1 MVGASKILTV
11 SYGTFSCTLEGFDE
25 PFNTMKAIAEYFRDL
40 AADDRYFGA
49 EPPQPDAEML
59 HRIAER
65 EIQRRVEAKIQEN
78 GVVLRQQDTLLGGE
92 AAADEAPAP
101 AQEEPLVTSDALQEA
116 APAAEAP
123 AQPEVAE
130 TPEPAAAP
138 EPVAERPEPEI
149 ETQPVEPE
157 AGFAQPETVAAKL
170 QRIREA
176 VARAREVQADSF
188 AEEDEPVSA
197 PEALLDRFEAEPSSE
212 AEDFGYALDISGPLS
227 AEEIEPE
234 ASEPTQTEAEMPE
247 ADVAEEDSADAAL
260 EQIAEEN
267 EEVAEVAREDEDV
280 VTEEEP
286 VAEADETAAED
297 IAAAEPVASEEDAV
311 DEAEAAFGPTDD
323 HMQRRQASRRARR
336 SAKRAK
342 RIAALKAAAEE
353 LGATEEETVEHAE
366 DQAEETSAETTVEAD
381 APAAPRMRARVIKV
395 RRRETIEAAT
405 AEVAADASEE
415 LPAQTDDAA
424 TADSAEDQSIPTAEQ
439 VEDDAAQQAPE
450 VAAEAEQDV
459 EAEAELEAEA
469 EEDDLA
475 ARLAAELSETTEEA
489 SPAPVAPQA
498 EQPQAQDESDRDS
511 RMPGRLSPEA
521 EADLMRELAA
531 LQMENLFTGA
541 EIETADEAPDEAVA
555 QADVYEDLALPD
567 IDLSDLEDESVDAP
581 LVLTQDEAAAPE
593 AEEPEATMEAASLD
607 AQNVLVLGNA
617 IIAEEAEAEMSEDDT
632 VAEDEAEDISADVFA
647 PEFEAEVAE
656 EIEAEETEAEAE
668 TVETADAE
676 DTEEAEAPT
685 EVAAREAASLSEEE
699 TDREAEVDRLL
710 AEADKQA
717 EVVETRRRFSAIA
730 HLKAAVAATV
740 ADRLAKGQD
749 TAKGGVEDEDG
760 SEPYRA
766 DLTQAVRPRRP
777 VSSGE
782 TASRRPD
789 PLRPAP
795 LVLVSEQRV
804 DAEEASDVEEVEQP
818 AAQPAAAIRPRR
830 VSAGQFAA
838 AQGDESEATPMNPEQ
853 ATSFAEFAESLGTQG
868 LSDLLEAAAAYTSAV
883 EGRPHF
889 SPPQIMRKLSVMD
902 DAADVPREE
911 RMRVFGRLLR
921 QGKITKVKRGQ
932 YAITEASR
940 YWDEAK
946 MASGQ

>member
-101 AQEEPLVTSDALQEA
+101 AQEEPLVTSEVPQEA
-116 APAAEAP
+116 APSAEAP

-149 ETQPVEPE
+149 ETQPAEPE

-176 VARAREVQADSF
+176 VARARVVQADSF
-188 AEEDEPVSA
+188 SEEDEPVSV
-197 PEALLDRFEAEPSSE
+197 PEALLNRFETEPSSE
-212 AEDFGYALDISGPLS
+212 AEDFGYDLDISGPLS

-234 ASEPTQTEAEMPE
+234 ASEPTQPEAEMPE
-247 ADVAEEDSADAAL
+247 AEVAAEASADAAL

-267 EEVAEVAREDEDV
+267 EEVAEVAREDEEV

-286 VAEADETAAED
+286 VAEADETEAED
-297 IAAAEPVASEEDAV
+297 IAAAEAVASEEDAV

-353 LGATEEETVEHAE
+353 LGATEEETVEQAE
-366 DQAEETSAETTVEAD
+366 DQTEETSADTTVEAD
-381 APAAPRMRARVIKV
+381 APRMRARVIKV

-415 LPAQTDDAA
+415 LPEQADDVA
-424 TADSAEDQSIPTAEQ
+424 TPDSAEDQAIPAAEQ
-439 VEDDAAQQAPE
+439 IEGDGAQQAPE

-498 EQPQAQDESDRDS
+498 EQPQDEGDRDS

-541 EIETADEAPDEAVA
+541 EIETADETPEEAVA
-555 QADVYEDLALPD
+555 QADVYEDLELPD

-593 AEEPEATMEAASLD
+593 AEEPEAATKTASLD

-617 IIAEEAEAEMSEDDT
+617 IIAEEAEGETSEDDT
-632 VAEDEAEDISADVFA
+632 VAEAEAEDEDISADVFA
-647 PEFEAEVAE
+647 PEFDAEAADETEAEDA
-656 EIEAEETEAEAE
+656 EAEAE

-676 DTEEAEAPT
+676 DMKEAEAPT

-804 DAEEASDVEEVEQP
+804 DADEASDVEEVEQP

>member
-1 MVGASKILTV
+1 
-11 SYGTFSCTLEGFDE
+11 
-25 PFNTMKAIAEYFRDL
+25 
-40 AADDRYFGA
+40 
-49 EPPQPDAEML
+49 
-59 HRIAER
+59 
-65 EIQRRVEAKIQEN
+65 
-78 GVVLRQQDTLLGGE
+78 
-92 AAADEAPAP
+92 
-101 AQEEPLVTSDALQEA
+101 
-116 APAAEAP
+116 
-123 AQPEVAE
+123 
-130 TPEPAAAP
+130 
-138 EPVAERPEPEI
+138 
-149 ETQPVEPE
+149 
-157 AGFAQPETVAAKL
+157 
-170 QRIREA
+170 
-176 VARAREVQADSF
+176 
-188 AEEDEPVSA
+188 
-197 PEALLDRFEAEPSSE
+197 
-212 AEDFGYALDISGPLS
+212 
-227 AEEIEPE
+227 
-234 ASEPTQTEAEMPE
+234 
-247 ADVAEEDSADAAL
+247 
-260 EQIAEEN
+260 
-267 EEVAEVAREDEDV
+267 
-280 VTEEEP
+280 
-286 VAEADETAAED
+286 
-297 IAAAEPVASEEDAV
+297 
-311 DEAEAAFGPTDD
+311 
-323 HMQRRQASRRARR
+323 
-336 SAKRAK
+336 
-342 RIAALKAAAEE
+342 
-353 LGATEEETVEHAE
+353 
-366 DQAEETSAETTVEAD
+366 
-381 APAAPRMRARVIKV
+381 
-395 RRRETIEAAT
+395 
-405 AEVAADASEE
+405 
-415 LPAQTDDAA
+415 
-424 TADSAEDQSIPTAEQ
+424 
-439 VEDDAAQQAPE
+439 
-450 VAAEAEQDV
+450 
-459 EAEAELEAEA
+459 
-469 EEDDLA
+469 
-475 ARLAAELSETTEEA
+475 
-489 SPAPVAPQA
+489 
-498 EQPQAQDESDRDS
+498 
-511 RMPGRLSPEA
+511 MPGRLSPEA

-541 EIETADEAPDEAVA
+541 EIETVDEAPEEAVA
-555 QADVYEDLALPD
+555 QADVYEDLELPD

-593 AEEPEATMEAASLD
+593 AEESEATPATASLD

-617 IIAEEAEAEMSEDDT
+617 IIAEEAEAEAETSEDDT
-632 VAEDEAEDISADVFA
+632 VAEDISADVFA
-647 PEFEAEVAE
+647 PEFEAEA
-656 EIEAEETEAEAE
+656 ADETEAEDAE
-668 TVETADAE
+668 AEAESVETADAE

>member
-101 AQEEPLVTSDALQEA
+101 AQEEPLVTSEVPQEA

-123 AQPEVAE
+123 AQPKVAE

-138 EPVAERPEPEI
+138 EPIAEQHEAEVAA
-149 ETQPVEPE
+149 QHAEPE

-176 VARAREVQADSF
+176 VARARVVQADSF
-188 AEEDEPVSA
+188 AEEDEPVSV
-197 PEALLDRFEAEPSSE
+197 PEALLDRFETEPSSE
-212 AEDFGYALDISGPLS
+212 AEDFGYDLDISGPLS

-234 ASEPTQTEAEMPE
+234 ASEPTQPEAEMPE
-247 ADVAEEDSADAAL
+247 AEVAKEASAEAAL

-286 VAEADETAAED
+286 VAEADEVEAED
-297 IAAAEPVASEEDAV
+297 IAAAEPDASEEDAA

-323 HMQRRQASRRARR
+323 QMGRRQAARRARR

-353 LGATEEETVEHAE
+353 LGATEEETVEQAE
-366 DQAEETSAETTVEAD
+366 EQTEETSADITVDAD

-395 RRRETIEAAT
+395 RRRETIEAAA

-415 LPAQTDDAA
+415 IPAQTDDAA
-424 TADSAEDQSIPTAEQ
+424 MADSAEDQAIPAAEQ
-439 VEDDAAQQAPE
+439 IDGDGAQQASE
-450 VAAEAEQDV
+450 VAAEAEQEV

-469 EEDDLA
+469 EDDDLA

-498 EQPQAQDESDRDS
+498 EQPQDEGDRDS

-555 QADVYEDLALPD
+555 QADVYEGLELPD

-593 AEEPEATMEAASLD
+593 AEEPEATPATASLD

-617 IIAEEAEAEMSEDDT
+617 IIAEEAEAEAEMSEDDT

-647 PEFEAEVAE
+647 PEFDAEAADETEAEDA
-656 EIEAEETEAEAE
+656 EAEAE

-685 EVAAREAASLSEEE
+685 EVAARETASLSEEE

-789 PLRPAP
+789 PVRPAP

-804 DAEEASDVEEVEQP
+804 DAEEASEVEEVEQP
-818 AAQPAAAIRPRR
+818 VAQPAAAIRPRR

-838 AQGDESEATPMNPEQ
+838 AQGDDSEATPMNPEQ

>member
-92 AAADEAPAP
+92 AAADEAPASS
-101 AQEEPLVTSDALQEA
+101 QEEPLVTSEAPQEA

-138 EPVAERPEPEI
+138 EPVAEQPEAEVAA
-149 ETQPVEPE
+149 QHAEPE

-188 AEEDEPVSA
+188 SEEDEPVSA
-197 PEALLDRFEAEPSSE
+197 PEALLDRFDAEPSSE
-212 AEDFGYALDISGPLS
+212 AEDFGYDLDISGPLS

-234 ASEPTQTEAEMPE
+234 ASEPTQPEAEMPE
-247 ADVAEEDSADAAL
+247 ADVAEEASADAAL

-267 EEVAEVAREDEDV
+267 EEAAEVAREDEEV

-286 VAEADETAAED
+286 VAEADEVEAED
-297 IAAAEPVASEEDAV
+297 IAAAEPIASEEDAV

-353 LGATEEETVEHAE
+353 LGATEEKTVEQAE
-366 DQAEETSAETTVEAD
+366 DQTEETTADITFEAE

-395 RRRETIEAAT
+395 RRRETIEAAV
-405 AEVAADASEE
+405 AEVAADASDE

-424 TADSAEDQSIPTAEQ
+424 TADSAEDQSIPADEQ
-439 VEDDAAQQAPE
+439 VEDDAAQQVPE

-459 EAEAELEAEA
+459 ETEAELEAEA
-469 EEDDLA
+469 EDDDLA
-475 ARLAAELSETTEEA
+475 ARLAAELNETTEEA
-489 SPAPVAPQA
+489 SPAPVTPQA
-498 EQPQAQDESDRDS
+498 EQPQDEGDRDS

-541 EIETADEAPDEAVA
+541 EIETADETPEEAVA

-567 IDLSDLEDESVDAP
+567 IDLSDLEDEAVDAP

-593 AEEPEATMEAASLD
+593 AEEPEASMEAASLD

-617 IIAEEAEAEMSEDDT
+617 IIAEEAEAEMSEDDV

-647 PEFEAEVAE
+647 PEFDAEAADETEAEGA
-656 EIEAEETEAEAE
+656 EAEAE
-668 TVETADAE
+668 TLETADAE
-676 DTEEAEAPT
+676 DMEEAEAPT

>member
-92 AAADEAPAP
+92 ATADEAPAP
-101 AQEEPLVTSDALQEA
+101 AQEEPLVTSDAPQEA

-123 AQPEVAE
+123 VQPEVAE

-138 EPVAERPEPEI
+138 EPVAAEPEA
-149 ETQPVEPE
+149 EVAAHHAEPE

-176 VARAREVQADSF
+176 VARARVVQADSF
-188 AEEDEPVSA
+188 AEEDEPVSV
-197 PEALLDRFEAEPSSE
+197 PEGLLDRFETEPSSE
-212 AEDFGYALDISGPLS
+212 AEDFGYDLDISGPLS

-234 ASEPTQTEAEMPE
+234 ASEPTQPEAEMPE
-247 ADVAEEDSADAAL
+247 AEVAEEASADAAL
-260 EQIAEEN
+260 EQISEEN
-267 EEVAEVAREDEDV
+267 EEVAEVAREDV
-280 VTEEEP
+280 VTEEAP
-286 VAEADETAAED
+286 VAETEETEAED
-297 IAAAEPVASEEDAV
+297 IVAAETVASEEDAA

-323 HMQRRQASRRARR
+323 HMQRRQANRRARR

-353 LGATEEETVEHAE
+353 LGATEEETVEQAE
-366 DQAEETSAETTVEAD
+366 DQTEETSADTTVEAD

-424 TADSAEDQSIPTAEQ
+424 MADSAEDQAIPAAEQ
-439 VEDDAAQQAPE
+439 IEGDGAQQASE
-450 VAAEAEQDV
+450 VAAEAEQEV

-469 EEDDLA
+469 EDDDLA

-541 EIETADEAPDEAVA
+541 EIETADEIPEEAVA
-555 QADVYEDLALPD
+555 QADVYEDLELPD

-593 AEEPEATMEAASLD
+593 AEEPEATPATASLE

-617 IIAEEAEAEMSEDDT
+617 IIAEEAEAEAETSEDDT
-632 VAEDEAEDISADVFA
+632 LAEAEAEDISADVFA
-647 PEFEAEVAE
+647 PEFEAETAE
-656 EIEAEETEAEAE
+656 EAEAEAEAE

-685 EVAAREAASLSEEE
+685 EVAAREAASLSEED

-782 TASRRPD
+782 TVSRRPD

-804 DAEEASDVEEVEQP
+804 DAEEASEVEEVEQP

-830 VSAGQFAA
+830 VSAGQFAV